1 MGSNHS
7 ETQGHSEAR
16 GSLHRLDLRLPPLPH
31 TLPRVLER
39 LHAPGTLSVEEVTD
53 VVRED
58 PAVLSRILKHVNSSY
73 YGLRRSVTDVERA
86 VCMMGPRAAAGTV
99 VGLSVLGIDDLM
111 DGPAGPCVRSLLR
124 HSEATAVVARY
135 LLNQNAPRRR
145 QNAPTEPTSPG
156 DAGFTE
162 GFLHDFGKLILIY
175 NYPDTALALYQN
187 DAFQEDLA
195 APAPHVLEQRAFGCN
210 HMEAGGYAASEMNF
224 PQGLVDVIRH
234 HHDLDGAHGQTDT
247 PGTLK
252 AVRTANRSTRAM
264 GPAFAGVHPTDPDPD
279 RDPPAPPSA
288 QAGVPGTDGTAKRSM
303 PLLGDHT
310 DT

>member
-7 ETQGHSEAR
+7 EAQDHSEAR

-31 TLPRVLER
+31 TLPHILER
-39 LHAPGTLSVEEVTD
+39 LHAPEPLSVGEVTG

-99 VGLSVLGIDDLM
+99 VSLSMLGIDDLM
-111 DGPAGPCVRSLLR
+111 DGPAEPCVRRLLR

-135 LLNQNAPRRR
+135 LLNEKTPRR
-145 QNAPTEPTSPG
+145 QKASTEPTSPG
-156 DAGFTE
+156 DTGFTE

-175 NYPDTALALYQN
+175 NYPDTALGLYQN
-187 DAFQEDLA
+187 DAFQEDPA
-195 APAPHVLEQRAFGCN
+195 APDPHVLEQRAFGCN

-224 PQGLVDVIRH
+224 PQGLVDVIRY
-234 HHDLDGAHGQTDT
+234 HHDLDGAQGRTDT
-247 PGTLK
+247 LETLK
-252 AVRTANRSTRAM
+252 AVRTANRSARAM
-264 GPAFAGVHPTDPDPD
+264 GPAFAGVHPIDTDPD
-279 RDPPAPPSA
+279 RDPPAAPSA
-288 QAGVPGTDGTAKRSM
+288 RADVPDTDGTEERSM
-303 PLLGDHT
+303 PPLGDIPIRE
-310 DT
+310 